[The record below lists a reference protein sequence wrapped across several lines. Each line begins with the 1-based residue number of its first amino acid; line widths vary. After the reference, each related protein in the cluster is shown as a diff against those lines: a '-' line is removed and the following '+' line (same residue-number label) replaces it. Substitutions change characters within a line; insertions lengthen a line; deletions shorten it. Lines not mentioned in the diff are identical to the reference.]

1 MRSIRLKLWA
11 GMMTLVVIVLILL
24 WLFQIV
30 FLENFYTRM
39 KVNDIKEKTIA
50 VTELLNA
57 DQTEDFRDQMDI
69 LAYENSMSIELLDMN
84 GNIVYETN
92 SSGTVGKM
100 HGMMNSLRAQIYE
113 KALTGQESAT
123 TMTHPRFGNEFML

>member
-1 MRSIRLKLWA
+1 MRSIRIKLWA
-11 GMMTLVVIVLILL
+11 GMMTLVIIVLILL

-57 DQTEDFRDQMDI
+57 DKTEDCR
-69 LAYENSMSIELLDMN
+69 
-84 GNIVYETN
+84 
-92 SSGTVGKM
+92 
-100 HGMMNSLRAQIYE
+100 
-113 KALTGQESAT
+113 
-123 TMTHPRFGNEFML
+123 

>member
-39 KVNDIKEKTIA
+39 KVNDIKEKLLR
-50 VTELLNA
+50 LLN
-57 DQTEDFRDQMDI
+57 
-69 LAYENSMSIELLDMN
+69 Y
-84 GNIVYETN
+84 
-92 SSGTVGKM
+92 
-100 HGMMNSLRAQIYE
+100 
-113 KALTGQESAT
+113 
-123 TMTHPRFGNEFML
+123 